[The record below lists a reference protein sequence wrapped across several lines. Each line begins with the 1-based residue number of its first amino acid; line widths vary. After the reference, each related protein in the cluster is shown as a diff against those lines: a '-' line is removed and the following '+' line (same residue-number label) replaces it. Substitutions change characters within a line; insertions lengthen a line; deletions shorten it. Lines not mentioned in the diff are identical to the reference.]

1 MKKELNI
8 YKKHS
13 AMKWTKI
20 VIFCSLITAILHG
33 QTEDSTYFTLDEA
46 KIYAL
51 EHHYKIK
58 NAQNEIEIAR
68 QQIIETRALGL
79 PQVNINGSFSNFINL
94 PIQVVDASFINPMAQ
109 EGETISFRAG
119 TEFSASGSLQASQL
133 LFNGSYFVGLQASNY
148 FAKFQATAAQMTEE
162 EVLFSVIQSYE
173 LVAVAQKNLAFADS
187 IVTLTENLV
196 SKQQNY
202 YELGFIEKE
211 DLDQLKYSLHSSK
224 NTRTNAKVQL
234 ENTLSMLKLSMGYPI
249 EFPIHLSNSLEDLVN
264 YANGIQ
270 SSNDVYQNLNY
281 QLLEKRVH
289 LNELDMKN
297 NKMNYLPTLSAFFD
311 QTYNAYRNKFDFFD
325 DLPWFPQTVWGLQLN
340 VPIFSG
346 GQRYART
353 SQAKIAWMK
362 EQNNLEYLGESL
374 KLQEITFKNNLR
386 CAQDKLEL
394 QKQSIELAKTIY
406 ANSVIREKIGKG
418 NSILVTQKQQQLMV
432 AQTQYVTTLIE
443 LFSAK
448 LDLDKLYNNIISTK
462 E

>member
-1 MKKELNI
+1 M
-8 YKKHS
+8 
-13 AMKWTKI
+13 
-20 VIFCSLITAILHG
+20 
-33 QTEDSTYFTLDEA
+33 
-46 KIYAL
+46 
-51 EHHYKIK
+51 
-58 NAQNEIEIAR
+58 
-68 QQIIETRALGL
+68 
-79 PQVNINGSFSNFINL
+79 
-94 PIQVVDASFINPMAQ
+94 
-109 EGETISFRAG
+109 
-119 TEFSASGSLQASQL
+119 
-133 LFNGSYFVGLQASNY
+133 
-148 FAKFQATAAQMTEE
+148 
-162 EVLFSVIQSYE
+162 
-173 LVAVAQKNLAFADS
+173 
-187 IVTLTENLV
+187 
-196 SKQQNY
+196 
-202 YELGFIEKE
+202 
-211 DLDQLKYSLHSSK
+211 
-224 NTRTNAKVQL
+224 
-234 ENTLSMLKLSMGYPI
+234 
-249 EFPIHLSNSLEDLVN
+249 
-264 YANGIQ
+264 
-270 SSNDVYQNLNY
+270 
-281 QLLEKRVH
+281 H

-394 QKQSIELAKTIY
+394 QKQNIELAKTIY